1 MTLHWLRGNA
11 LTLLENGTQFF
22 PALLE
27 EIDRAQAEIF
37 LETYIFA
44 PDEVGHAMAAALQ
57 RAARR
62 GVSVHVIVDG
72 FGGRDFV
79 SHLLEPLTASGVHA
93 LIYRREVATLSL
105 RRRRLRRLHRK
116 LAVIDGRVAFVG
128 GINIISDYEAPALDA
143 PRQDYAV
150 RIEGPLLAPIQ
161 ASVRHVWGLVS
172 WASFRRRLRLMGK
185 INTQPLPVGDMEAAF
200 VIRDNI
206 RHRRDIEDA
215 YLLGIAGARREIIL
229 ANAYFLPGRR
239 FRQALVAAARR
250 GVRITLLIQGLADHP
265 LQQRATRAIYDSLLG
280 AGMRIIEYHR
290 SYLHAKVAVIDEHWA
305 TVGSSNIDPFSLLL
319 AREANVVIR
328 HRPFATRLRDSLLK
342 AIAEGG
348 REIHPVAWQRAPLW
362 QRLVNWTAYGLV
374 RLMIGIA
381 GYGNRH

>member
-11 LTLLENGTQFF
+11 LTLLENGTCFF
-22 PALLE
+22 PALVE
-27 EIDRAQAEIF
+27 EIDRAHSEIF

-44 PDEVGHAMAAALQ
+44 PDDIGQAVAAALQ

-62 GVSVHVIVDG
+62 GVGVHLIVDG

-79 SHLLEPLTASGVHA
+79 AHLMEPLAAAGVHV
-93 LIYRREVATLSL
+93 LIYRREVAPLSL
-105 RRRRLRRLHRK
+105 RRHRLRRLHRK
-116 LAVIDGRVAFVG
+116 LAVIDGRIAFVG
-128 GINIISDYEAPALDA
+128 GINITSDYEAPALHA

-150 RIEGPLLAPIQ
+150 RVEGPLLAPIQ
-161 ASVRHVWGLVS
+161 ASVKHVWGLVS
-172 WASFRRRLRLMGK
+172 WASFRRRMRLPGQGQGQ
-185 INTQPLPVGDMEAAF
+185 TLPAGDMEAAF

-239 FRQALVAAARR
+239 FRQALLAAARR
-250 GVRITLLIQGLADHP
+250 GVRITLLVQGLADHP
-265 LQQRATRAIYDSLLG
+265 LQQRATRALYDSLLT

-319 AREANVVIR
+319 AREANLVIR
-328 HRPFATRLRDSLLK
+328 HPPFASKLRDSLQQ
-342 AIAEGG
+342 AIAGGG
-348 REIHPVAWQRAPLW
+348 REIHADAWQRAPLT
-362 QRLVNWTAYGLV
+362 QRLINWTAYGLV

>member
-11 LTLLENGTQFF
+11 LTLLENGTRFF
-22 PALLE
+22 PALVE
-27 EIDRAQAEIF
+27 EIDRAVTEIF

-44 PDEVGHAMAAALQ
+44 PDDTGQTIAAALQ

-62 GVSVHVIVDG
+62 GVSVHLIVDG
-72 FGGRDFV
+72 FGGQDFV
-79 SHLLEPLTASGVHA
+79 AHLMEPLTKAGVHV

-105 RRRRLRRLHRK
+105 RRHRLRRLHRK
-116 LAVIDGRVAFVG
+116 LAVIDGRIAFVG
-128 GINIISDYEAPALDA
+128 GINIVSDYEAPALDA
-143 PRQDYAV
+143 PRHDYAV

-161 ASVRHVWGLVS
+161 TSVRHVWGLVS
-172 WASFRRRLRLMGK
+172 WASFRRRMRLLG
-185 INTQPLPVGDMEAAF
+185 TAPAQTLPAGDMEAAF

-239 FRQALVAAARR
+239 FRQALLAAARR
-250 GVRITLLIQGLADHP
+250 GVRITLLVQGLADHP
-265 LQQRATRAIYDSLLG
+265 LQHRATRALYDSLLG
-280 AGMRIIEYHR
+280 AGMRIVEYHR

-328 HRPFATRLRDSLLK
+328 HRPFATRLRDSLQQ
-342 AIAEGG
+342 AIARGG
-348 REIHPVAWQRAPLW
+348 REIHAAAWQRAPLT
-362 QRLVNWTAYGLV
+362 QRLVNWAAYGLV